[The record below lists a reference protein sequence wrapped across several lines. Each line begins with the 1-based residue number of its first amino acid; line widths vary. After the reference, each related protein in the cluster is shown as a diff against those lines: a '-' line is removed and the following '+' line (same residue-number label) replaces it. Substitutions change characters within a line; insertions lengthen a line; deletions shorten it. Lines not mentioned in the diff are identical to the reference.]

1 MLMRRFTETC
11 VMIRSQAEA
20 MDIRAL
26 EVFCKI
32 VELRSFSKAA
42 EAVYLTQPTVSGHIK
57 NLEEFLGLRLLDRL
71 GREVVP
77 TKAGELLYR
86 YAKQV
91 LAIRSQAIQAL
102 EGYKGSLKGHLL
114 IGGSNIPGDYI
125 LPALL
130 AQFKVRYP
138 DISIALKIAGSRE
151 IVRGVLEGIYEMG
164 AVGAKF
170 DDGQLV
176 YRKLVEDELI
186 LALPSGHPWA
196 KRDVVSLADLLKEP
210 VILREAGSGSRK
222 VLEEA
227 LLAHGVDLK
236 ALKVVAELGSTEAIR
251 QAVKGGAGVTVIS
264 RRAVEEDLIRGTM
277 ATVPLKGA
285 RLTRDFFLVYH
296 KNRSKS
302 PLCEAFITFLLEAVG
317 QHPISRP

>member
-1 MLMRRFTETC
+1 
-11 VMIRSQAEA
+11 

-32 VELRSFSKAA
+32 VELKSFSKAA

-77 TKAGELLYR
+77 TKAGELLYS

-91 LAIRSQAIQAL
+91 LALRSQAIQAL

-114 IGGSNIPGDYI
+114 IGGSNIPGEYI

-130 AQFKVRYP
+130 AKFKARYP
-138 DISIALKIAGSRE
+138 EISIALRIAGSRE

-176 YRKLVEDELI
+176 YLKLVEDELI
-186 LALPSGHPWA
+186 LALPAGHPWA
-196 KRDVVSLADLLKEP
+196 KRDAVSLADLLQQP
-210 VILREAGSGSRK
+210 IILREAGSGSRK

-227 LLAHGVDLK
+227 LLAHGIDVN

-251 QAVKGGAGVTVIS
+251 QAVKGGAGVSVIS
-264 RRAVEEDLIRGTM
+264 RRAIQEELDRGTL
-277 ATVPLKGA
+277 ATVPLQDA
-285 RLTRDFFLVYH
+285 RLTRDFYLVYH
-296 KNRSKS
+296 KNRSRS
-302 PLCEAFITFLLEAVG
+302 PLCEAFITFLLDVVG
-317 QHPISRP
+317 PLSAPIP